1 MKDKDFLN
9 NETIL
14 MNLNKIR
21 EQENIVK
28 TLININKDKNV

>member
-14 MNLNKIR
+14 INLNKIR

>member
-28 TLININKDKNV
+28 SLININKDKNV

>member
-14 MNLNKIR
+14 MNLNKIG

-28 TLININKDKNV
+28 SLININKDKNV

>member
-14 MNLNKIR
+14 MNLIKIG

-28 TLININKDKNV
+28 SLININKDKNV